1 MGVVQ
6 PGGDGGGGSGCR
18 GAEGRVRVRVRD
30 RVRVSSDPIL
40 SKPKPKPHPH
50 PNPSSDPSLILTL
63 TCGGAEGGG
72 AATTMVGTDST
83 VMPSAAEA
91 AVAFGRAAES
101 VACTSLEV
109 VEAGT
114 AMVAV
119 MSTEAALMVTLI
131 AEGGMPA
138 SRLEM
143 ATWRGPVSS

>member
-1 MGVVQ
+1 MT
-6 PGGDGGGGSGCR
+6 
-18 GAEGRVRVRVRD
+18 
-30 RVRVSSDPIL
+30 L
-40 SKPKPKPHPH
+40 
-50 PNPSSDPSLILTL
+50 SLILTL

-101 VACTSLEV
+101 VACTSVEV

-131 AEGGMPA
+131 AEGGTTPA
-138 SRLEM
+138 SRLEI
-143 ATWRGPVSS
+143 AIWRGPVSS